1 MVGGGFGR
9 MLLPFVLVLVL
20 LAVIM
25 YVLGYVV
32 GGVAGGLV
40 GSVVVTGVMVG
51 VLYRKFAR
59 MKNGTVVRF
68 SEYGVELSDTMGF
81 HIRLYWRDI
90 THIGQVNTQMASPE
104 AVGGDLQASV
114 GAMKTRGII
123 GWGERVV
130 PPTAPGWMRENLAVQ
145 PKNPFDGRPLVAIPL
160 GGIDQNWAMGPMGQW
175 VRMYRPD
182 LFGGYP
188 QVYPQR

>member
-1 MVGGGFGR
+1 MV
-9 MLLPFVLVLVL
+9 LPFVLMLVL

-59 MKNGTVVRF
+59 MKNGTVVHF
-68 SEYGVELSDTMGF
+68 SEYGVELTDTLGF
-81 HIRLYWRDI
+81 RIRLLWPDI
-90 THIGQVNTQMASPE
+90 TRIGQVNSRMASPE
-104 AVGGDLQASV
+104 AVGGDLQVSV
-114 GAMKTRGII
+114 GEMKSRGII
-123 GWGERVV
+123 GWGDRVV
-130 PPTAPGWMRENLAVQ
+130 PPNAPGWMRENLAAQ
-145 PKNPFDGRPLVAIPL
+145 PRHPYDGRPEVAIPL
-160 GGIDQNWAMGPMGQW
+160 GGIDPNWAQGPMGHW

-182 LFGGYP
+182 LFGVPGYP
-188 QVYPQR
+188 QSYPQQRPY